1 MLGLDYLKKAIT
13 IQSVNP
19 YVARY
24 PDPKV
29 IPRSGLDVMKQ
40 LRAEGHRVVVLPD
53 DDRPVEYLIHK
64 GPWDILSDP
73 LFIIVADK
81 ALDLI
86 VGILGAY
93 LYDKYKS
100 SRSSDP
106 EVSNSSIVI
115 SDEADG
121 RRFDHRGGELSGRR
135 WNEIKEALENLRAR
149 YTQIHESGPPN
160 PRFPWPVFLE
170 HTTQLVG
177 WTALQEDD
185 YGRRGD
191 FKIFDSETRGRIEHG
206 ELIGG
211 SITGIVAK
219 STCSIC
225 NGNYADCNHLV
236 GVEYEGR
243 SCVNG
248 IDEVRLCSAHV
259 VSKPVNPRARLNI
272 DFSLGDD

>member
-24 PDPKV
+24 PDAKV
-29 IPRSGLDVMKQ
+29 IPRTGLDVMKQ

-64 GPWDILSDP
+64 GPWDVLSDP
-73 LFIIVADK
+73 LIIFAAEK
-81 ALDLI
+81 AIDLI
-86 VGILGAY
+86 IGMLGAY
-93 LYDKYKS
+93 LYDKFRS
-100 SRSSDP
+100 GRSSDP
-106 EVSNSSIVI
+106 ERSNSAIVI
-115 SDEADG
+115 SGKTDE
-121 RRFDHRGGELSGRR
+121 RQYDHRGDELTGGR
-135 WNEIKEALENLRAR
+135 WHEIQEALEDLKAQ
-149 YTQIHESGPPN
+149 YTQIHTSGPPN
-160 PRFPWPVFLE
+160 PAFPWPVFLE

-185 YGRRGD
+185 YGLRGD
-191 FKIFDSETRGRIEHG
+191 FRIFDPETRERIERG
-206 ELIGG
+206 ELVGG

-225 NGNYADCNHLV
+225 SGNYADCNHLV
-236 GVEYEGR
+236 GVEYEGK

-259 VSKPVNPRARLNI
+259 VSKPVNPKARLNI
-272 DFSLGDD
+272 DLSLGDD